1 MEKMKKKSLIL
12 IIILLLLVILPS
24 AVIAEGRET
33 LEGRRIYFQEQIL
46 ERNLE
51 LEALEERITEALE
64 GISALDERITVHQ
77 NEVDS
82 LNAQIIRLTR
92 EIEVAEIELEEIEEN
107 YLIHKE
113 AFERRLVEQYK
124 AGETRYLDVL
134 LRSSTVTEFVSG
146 FFLIAEMAQLDADLL
161 DSIERQ
167 KNAVEHARDIL
178 EDRRLSLRDLT
189 DSAQRTIIALENTRI
204 IRNDYVTRL
213 NAEER
218 DIQAQI
224 DSFRLALSNVESE
237 IMGLALLHLDGDF
250 VGGEFA
256 WPSPGNYIVTSR
268 FGMRIHPIFRYS
280 RMHSGV
286 DIGTPMGAP
295 IVAANDGLVIRSTY
309 AVGYGNMVMI
319 DHGGGVITVYGHGSQ
334 LIANVGDHV
343 QRGQLIMLAGSTGWS
358 TGPHLHFEIR
368 INGIFIDP
376 LPYITRRATL
386 D

>member
-1 MEKMKKKSLIL
+1 MKKKSLIL